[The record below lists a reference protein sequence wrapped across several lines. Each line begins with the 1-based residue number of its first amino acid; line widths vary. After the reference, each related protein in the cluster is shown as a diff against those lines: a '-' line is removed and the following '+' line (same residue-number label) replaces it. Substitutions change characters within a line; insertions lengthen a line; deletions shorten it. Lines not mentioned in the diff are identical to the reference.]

1 MAIRPLTVCDVCK
14 SGHGMVS
21 MGIGVCAACLR
32 ERPSESLPV
41 VMERH
46 RGTRMAEG
54 LVPDPPRD
62 PNGLRCGFCANE
74 CMIGQGQAG
83 YCGLRRNVLGRLEG
97 GVTAGNFSW
106 YFDPLPTNCV
116 ADWVCPA
123 GTGVGY
129 PRFAHRNGPE
139 RGYKNLAVF
148 SQVCSFDCAFCQNED
163 FRRLTL
169 RPTWHT
175 AEDLA
180 DAVDGLTSCIC
191 YFGGDPSPQ
200 MPVFLKASRLARKRA
215 GGRILRICWETNGS
229 FNSSF
234 LDAAMDISLVSGGC
248 VKFDL
253 KAFTSA
259 IHRAL
264 TGADNLRTLENFT
277 RAAARIHERPE
288 PPPLIASTL
297 LVPGYIDAQEVGK
310 IAAFIAG
317 LDRCIPYSLLA
328 FAPHLHMTDLPLTS
342 RSQAEECLSAAKDAG
357 LRRVRLGNIHLLGL

>member
-1 MAIRPLTVCDVCK
+1 
-14 SGHGMVS
+14 
-21 MGIGVCAACLR
+21 
-32 ERPSESLPV
+32 
-41 VMERH
+41 
-46 RGTRMAEG
+46 
-54 LVPDPPRD
+54 
-62 PNGLRCGFCANE
+62 
-74 CMIGQGQAG
+74 
-83 YCGLRRNVLGRLEG
+83 
-97 GVTAGNFSW
+97 
-106 YFDPLPTNCV
+106 
-116 ADWVCPA
+116 
-123 GTGVGY
+123 
-129 PRFAHRNGPE
+129 
-139 RGYKNLAVF
+139 
-148 SQVCSFDCAFCQNED
+148 
-163 FRRLTL
+163 
-169 RPTWHT
+169 
-175 AEDLA
+175 
-180 DAVDGLTSCIC
+180 
-191 YFGGDPSPQ
+191 
-200 MPVFLKASRLARKRA
+200 
-215 GGRILRICWETNGS
+215 
-229 FNSSF
+229 
-234 LDAAMDISLVSGGC
+234 MDISLVSGGC